1 MRDIEIKYK
10 IGHGEYGQVY
20 RADFTDSKG
29 KTIPVAI
36 KQLKQNDNL
45 KESKIMASLN
55 HSCIV
60 KFYGFC
66 EKRMIVSEI
75 FN

>member
-1 MRDIEIKYK
+1 
-10 IGHGEYGQVY
+10 
-20 RADFTDSKG
+20 
-29 KTIPVAI
+29 
-36 KQLKQNDNL
+36 
-45 KESKIMASLN
+45 MASLN

-75 FN
+75 YLIKSLLKQILFIFYLDS